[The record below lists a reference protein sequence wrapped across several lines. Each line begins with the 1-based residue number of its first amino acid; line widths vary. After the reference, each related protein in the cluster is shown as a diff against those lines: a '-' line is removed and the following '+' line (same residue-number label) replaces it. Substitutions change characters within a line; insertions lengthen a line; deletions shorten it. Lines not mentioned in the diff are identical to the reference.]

1 MAYLKKKAV
10 LVSISKRIL
19 AAKVTVLD
27 ILLHVSIKRCIW
39 KQAYLDKLSEQSLFT
54 RSHFKKR
61 IFQPQVEHKI
71 RR

>member
-27 ILLHVSIKRCIW
+27 ILLHVSIKPG
-39 KQAYLDKLSEQSLFT
+39 AYGN
-54 RSHFKKR
+54 RP
-61 IFQPQVEHKI
+61 I
-71 RR
+71 